1 MTEESRRLASYGRY
15 GDNNLV
21 HVSNRELAGL
31 ETLTG
36 RRFTK
41 NPHTGLPEAF
51 GFEDLIP
58 AIAGAVATIATSG
71 AAAPALY
78 GALAS
83 AAAGTAVGAA
93 KGENIGTALTSGLIS
108 GIGSY
113 AGAGVLGGV
122 AEAAGGAATGT
133 ATNAATGAATGAATD
148 AATTAATNA
157 ATNTATGAAGTEAIG
172 ASTPSGG
179 GFMGT
184 GSPLPGGAGAT
195 PVSGNAAVNAMNNF
209 YGGTQAGGMPDTS
222 RLDAVAGGYQTSPVA
237 NPPASAG
244 FMGQAVPDS
253 IAGNYNPPP
262 TLSIADRA
270 SMNLGNVVNNPT
282 GALDKIG
289 SNLTTLDGLKG
300 AGMLAGSA
308 YMASTLAPL
317 KKPKLPG
324 ETPWDYNS
332 TIPATSRPMTAPGPG
347 YRPGFSPEARY
358 FADGGP
364 VRNESEA
371 PDYDYEGARRSG
383 LRPDSRGHLPDTY
396 KLPNHITFSDDSVY
410 STEENPGGHWQSLGR
425 GQWAYEP
432 SETVLRQH
440 GPEALRRYFQEH
452 EKGNRLLMQP
462 GMADGGPVYMAS
474 GGTPPAV
481 VAPGI
486 ESLKNIPTM
495 PYVSSQLGDPN
506 LQYIG
511 AMHTAPTQMVYPGS
525 VAATQVPGAN
535 ADQGTALDSGVV
547 MPPSSYRPGFSPE
560 WNYLPNAPKYLQP
573 YLNGTFDGGSVG
585 NSGGGAGAGSGDSGS
600 DGASSSG
607 AAAGGWVHNGHVN
620 YPIPPERH
628 AKGGIASLGSA
639 HHGTTANI
647 VHEAKAA
654 MLGEHP
660 HPKQALQRFR
670 ETFGDSA
677 LRALSESFA
686 EGGRI
691 RGAGGGLDDLV
702 PGTIEGRQKVR
713 LADGEFVV
721 SSDVVSALGDGST
734 DQGVRKLQ
742 EMMNRV
748 RRDKT
753 GKVKQPGPISDKVL
767 PA

>member
-36 RRFTK
+36 RRFTH

-51 GFEDLIP
+51 GFEDMLP
-58 AIAGAVATIATSG
+58 AIAGLVATIATSG

-83 AAAGTAVGAA
+83 AATSTAVGAA
-93 KGENIGTALTSGLIS
+93 KGESIGTALTSGLIS

-122 AEAAGGAATGT
+122 ADAAGGAA
-133 ATNAATGAATGAATD
+133 ADAATGAATGAATD

-172 ASTPSGG
+172 AGIPSGG

-184 GSPLPGGAGAT
+184 TTPSPGGT
-195 PVSGNAAVNAMNNF
+195 PILGSGNASVDTASSF
-209 YGGTQAGGMPDTS
+209 LSGPQSGGTLDTS
-222 RLDAVAGGYQTSPVA
+222 RLDAEAGKYQM
-237 NPPASAG
+237 NPGVPQQQAPLAQFGQIGGGPNPSSYAAPTTAAGTPSAATTAP
-244 FMGQAVPDS
+244 MS
-253 IAGNYNPPP
+253 IV
-262 TLSIADRA
+262 DRA

-300 AGMLAGSA
+300 AGMLAGSS
-308 YMASTLAPL
+308 YMASTLAPP

-332 TIPATSRPMTAPGPG
+332 TIPATSRPMTMPGPG

-358 FADGGP
+358 F
-364 VRNESEA
+364 
-371 PDYDYEGARRSG
+371 
-383 LRPDSRGHLPDTY
+383 
-396 KLPNHITFSDDSVY
+396 
-410 STEENPGGHWQSLGR
+410 
-425 GQWAYEP
+425 
-432 SETVLRQH
+432 
-440 GPEALRRYFQEH
+440 
-452 EKGNRLLMQP
+452 
-462 GMADGGPVYMAS
+462 ADGGPVYMAS

-506 LQYIG
+506 LRYIG

-573 YLNGTFDGGSVG
+573 YSSLNGTFDDGSGG
-585 NSGGGAGAGSGDSGS
+585 NSGGGVGAGSGDSGS
-600 DGASSSG
+600 DAASTDTG
-607 AAAGGWVHNGHVN
+607 NGGDGGGGGDDAAGGWVHNGRVN
-620 YPIPPERH
+620 HPVPPKRH
-628 AKGGIASLGSA
+628 AKCGIASLGSA

-753 GKVKQPGPISDKVL
+753 GKVKQPGPISHKAL

>member
-51 GFEDLIP
+51 GFEDLLP

-83 AAAGTAVGAA
+83 AATSTAVGAA
-93 KGENIGTALTSGLIS
+93 KGESIGTALTSGLIS

-122 AEAAGGAATGT
+122 ADAAGGAA
-133 ATNAATGAATGAATD
+133 ADAATGAATGAATD
-148 AATTAATNA
+148 AATTATTNA
-157 ATNTATGAAGTEAIG
+157 ATNTATGAATAAPAAAGTD
-172 ASTPSGG
+172 
-179 GFMGT
+179 FM
-184 GSPLPGGAGAT
+184 SNALPGGTGAT
-195 PVSGNAAVNAMNNF
+195 PVSGNAAVNNF
-209 YGGTQAGGMPDTS
+209 YGGTSVGAAAIPDAAAG
-222 RLDAVAGGYQTSPVA
+222 LDAAGAGA
-237 NPPASAG
+237 NFPSDKG
-244 FMGQAVPDS
+244 LMVMGRAVPDS

-282 GALDKIG
+282 AALDKIG

-308 YMASTLAPL
+308 YMASTLAPP

-358 FADGGP
+358 FADGG
-364 VRNESEA
+364 
-371 PDYDYEGARRSG
+371 
-383 LRPDSRGHLPDTY
+383 L
-396 KLPNHITFSDDSVY
+396 
-410 STEENPGGHWQSLGR
+410 
-425 GQWAYEP
+425 
-432 SETVLRQH
+432 
-440 GPEALRRYFQEH
+440 
-452 EKGNRLLMQP
+452 
-462 GMADGGPVYMAS
+462 
-474 GGTPPAV
+474 
-481 VAPGI
+481 
-486 ESLKNIPTM
+486 
-495 PYVSSQLGDPN
+495 
-506 LQYIG
+506 
-511 AMHTAPTQMVYPGS
+511 
-525 VAATQVPGAN
+525 
-535 ADQGTALDSGVV
+535 
-547 MPPSSYRPGFSPE
+547 
-560 WNYLPNAPKYLQP
+560 
-573 YLNGTFDGGSVG
+573 
-585 NSGGGAGAGSGDSGS
+585 
-600 DGASSSG
+600 
-607 AAAGGWVHNGHVN
+607 
-620 YPIPPERH
+620 
-628 AKGGIASLGSA
+628 ASLGGD
-639 HHGTTANI
+639 HRHGTTANI

-654 MLGEHP
+654 MMGEHP

-753 GKVKQPGPISDKVL
+753 GKVKQPGPISHKAL

>member
-36 RRFTK
+36 RRFTH

-51 GFEDLIP
+51 GFEDMLP
-58 AIAGAVATIATSG
+58 AIAGLVATIATSG

-83 AAAGTAVGAA
+83 AATSTAVGAA
-93 KGENIGTALTSGLIS
+93 KGESIGTALTSGLIS

-122 AEAAGGAATGT
+122 AEAAGGAATG
-133 ATNAATGAATGAATD
+133 AATD
-148 AATTAATNA
+148 VLPQV
-157 ATNTATGAAGTEAIG
+157 GADLAGGVANGTEAIG
-172 ASTPSGG
+172 IGSAASGGVPGAASTEAVGVGSSSGG

-184 GSPLPGGAGAT
+184 GSPSPGGAGAT
-195 PVSGNAAVNAMNNF
+195 PVSGNAAVNTMNNF
-209 YGGTQAGGMPDTS
+209 YGGAQSGGMPDTS
-222 RLDAVAGGYQTSPVA
+222 RLDAVAGGYQTTPGVPQQQA
-237 NPPASAG
+237 PLAQFGQIGGGPNPSSYAAPTTATGTPSATTNAP
-244 FMGQAVPDS
+244 M
-253 IAGNYNPPP
+253 
-262 TLSIADRA
+262 SIADRA

-282 GALDKIG
+282 AALDKIG

-308 YMASTLAPL
+308 YMASTLAPP

-332 TIPATSRPMTAPGPG
+332 TIPATSRPMTMPGPG

-358 FADGGP
+358 FADGG
-364 VRNESEA
+364 
-371 PDYDYEGARRSG
+371 
-383 LRPDSRGHLPDTY
+383 L
-396 KLPNHITFSDDSVY
+396 
-410 STEENPGGHWQSLGR
+410 
-425 GQWAYEP
+425 
-432 SETVLRQH
+432 
-440 GPEALRRYFQEH
+440 
-452 EKGNRLLMQP
+452 
-462 GMADGGPVYMAS
+462 
-474 GGTPPAV
+474 
-481 VAPGI
+481 
-486 ESLKNIPTM
+486 
-495 PYVSSQLGDPN
+495 
-506 LQYIG
+506 
-511 AMHTAPTQMVYPGS
+511 
-525 VAATQVPGAN
+525 
-535 ADQGTALDSGVV
+535 
-547 MPPSSYRPGFSPE
+547 
-560 WNYLPNAPKYLQP
+560 
-573 YLNGTFDGGSVG
+573 
-585 NSGGGAGAGSGDSGS
+585 
-600 DGASSSG
+600 
-607 AAAGGWVHNGHVN
+607 
-620 YPIPPERH
+620 
-628 AKGGIASLGSA
+628 ASLGGD
-639 HHGTTANI
+639 HRHGTTANI

-654 MLGEHP
+654 MMGEHP

-753 GKVKQPGPISDKVL
+753 GKVKQPGPISHKAL